1 MTREW
6 IDLSQVMCLFCEEQ
20 PASEQ
25 GPPVHPRDRFCSVDC
40 MEVCL
45 CEVCSS
51 HVCCMY
57 TSYVTSIISPVQ
69 WWFVCG
75 MKLLFGSFH
84 AAQLASFGG
93 HGCSAVVPAGSLPT
107 HALLWHRSPQ
117 RLLLVPVSCHA
128 STVVCVAVEVEA
140 GVAVVSARFA
150 HLSKHHVHAHIMS
163 YLYNVMRF
171 SPNTP
176 CDGNGMHRSLS
187 DAGRTFTT
195 TLHHVHVL
203 FSVSSHGSRNDDWY
217 TRATTGARFSKQ
229 QHFSPAARPGQR
241 PRRVLSRRVRP
252 RLPGTRV

>member
-1 MTREW
+1 MR
-6 IDLSQVMCLFCEEQ
+6 
-20 PASEQ
+20 
-25 GPPVHPRDRFCSVDC
+25 SV
-40 MEVCL
+40 L
-45 CEVCSS
+45 
-51 HVCCMY
+51 HA
-57 TSYVTSIISPVQ
+57 YVTSIISPVQ

-75 MKLLFGSFH
+75 MTLCLAPSMQLSSLHSTGTAAPLSYLRTLCLPTPFSGIDPHRDYCWCLYLVTRRQMCVLPLKLKLL
-84 AAQLASFGG
+84 
-93 HGCSAVVPAGSLPT
+93 LP
-107 HALLWHRSPQ
+107 LLQ
-117 RLLLVPVSCHA
+117 RGLLTSVSTMSMPMLCH
-128 STVVCVAVEVEA
+128 TE
-140 GVAVVSARFA
+140 
-150 HLSKHHVHAHIMS
+150 
-163 YLYNVMRF
+163 YNVMRF

-229 QHFSPAARPGQR
+229 QHFSPQARPGQR